1 MVASTKP
8 PMSSGALL
16 KRALVMLV
24 SGITLDPDVGFRST
38 GVSCFGHYIDTFLWI
53 RTLERGARARRTVA
67 LNLNHGALL
76 RCCRVLESKGKVVHP
91 ARHHA
96 CPCHNQ
102 RAALRPGAGLRN
114 RVAAARHG
122 QRGIVRGGRPRQ
134 TRNGDASSKPRV
146 WLESDRNGV
155 EHPCTCTCTHAQ
167 ALPCP
172 YLCSQDLLGYL
183 SRVRGRQNVPHGQN
197 HEPKHT
203 HPATRRSAG

>member
-1 MVASTKP
+1 
-8 PMSSGALL
+8 
-16 KRALVMLV
+16 MLV

-38 GVSCFGHYIDTFLWI
+38 GVSCFCSAITSILLSGLGLWS
-53 RTLERGARARRTVA
+53 EGARARRTVA
-67 LNLNHGALL
+67 LNLNNGALL
-76 RCCRVLESKGKVVHP
+76 RCCRVLERERKVVHP

-96 CPCHNQ
+96 RPCHDQ
-102 RAALRPGAGLRN
+102 RAALRPDAGLCN

-122 QRGIVRGGRPRQ
+122 QSGIVRGSSPRQ
-134 TRNGDASSKPRV
+134 TRDGDASSKPRV

-167 ALPCP
+167 ALACP